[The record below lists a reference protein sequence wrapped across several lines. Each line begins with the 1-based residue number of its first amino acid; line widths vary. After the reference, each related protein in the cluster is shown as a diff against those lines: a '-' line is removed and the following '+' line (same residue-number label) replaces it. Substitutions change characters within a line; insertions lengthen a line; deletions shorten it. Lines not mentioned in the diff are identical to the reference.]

1 MPGALLAPLDGMRV
15 PDLFRVVP
23 LLLLATGAAQ
33 DRNCDGAG
41 PQTEQQNEV
50 RPPGDRGAN
59 EGAQGKVNAIVEEQ
73 ENAAGPQTTRKPNL
87 P

>member
-1 MPGALLAPLDGMRV
+1 M
-15 PDLFRVVP
+15 
-23 LLLLATGAAQ
+23 LLLAAGVVQDQQCDQRAA
-33 DRNCDGAG
+33 
-41 PQTEQQNEV
+41 PQAEQQSEV

>member
-1 MPGALLAPLDGMRV
+1 MLL
-15 PDLFRVVP
+15 VV
-23 LLLLATGAAQ
+23 AGAAQ
-33 DRNCDGAG
+33 ERNCDGG
-41 PQTEQQNEV
+41 GVPQAEQQNEV

-73 ENAAGPQTTRKPNL
+73 ENATGPPTTRKPNL

>member
-1 MPGALLAPLDGMRV
+1 LFLLV
-15 PDLFRVVP
+15 P
-23 LLLLATGAAQ
+23 AAAQ
-33 DRNCDGAG
+33 DRSCQDGGA
-41 PQTEQQNEV
+41 EQQQEV

-73 ENAAGPQTTRKPNL
+73 ENAAGPETTRKPPL